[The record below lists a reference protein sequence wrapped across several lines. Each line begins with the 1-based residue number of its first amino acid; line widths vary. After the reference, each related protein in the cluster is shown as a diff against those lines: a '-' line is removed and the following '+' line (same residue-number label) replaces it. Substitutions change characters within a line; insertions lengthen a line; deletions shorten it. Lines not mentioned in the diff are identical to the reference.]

1 MIIIPEEKI
10 SKKQRKKANRKS
22 RNITTLENTNSR
34 SSSKLHNTI
43 AELHERY
50 KKTGSSSAL
59 GN

>member
-1 MIIIPEEKI
+1 MVF
-10 SKKQRKKANRKS
+10 KKQRKKANRKS
-22 RNITTLENTNSR
+22 RNITTLENKNSR